1 MSNTLKYEEAVAE
14 LERIVKQM
22 EDGQL
27 DIDTLGEK
35 LKRAKTLIGLCK
47 EKLTKTDEEI
57 NKILA
62 DD

>member
-57 NKILA
+57 SKILA

>member
-47 EKLTKTDEEI
+47 EKHTKTDEEI
-57 NKILA
+57 SKILA

>member
-47 EKLTKTDEEI
+47 EKLAKTDEEI
-57 NKILA
+57 SKILA

>member
-1 MSNTLKYEEAVAE
+1 MSNTPKYEEAVAE

-62 DD
+62 DE